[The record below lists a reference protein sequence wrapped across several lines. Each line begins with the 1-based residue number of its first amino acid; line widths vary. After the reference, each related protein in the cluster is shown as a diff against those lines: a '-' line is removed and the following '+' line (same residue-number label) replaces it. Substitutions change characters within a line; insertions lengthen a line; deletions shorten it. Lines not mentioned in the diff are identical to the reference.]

1 MIARLHHAI
10 SVLLVCFLFPF
21 SVRAEFSLK
30 VGFILPL
37 SGEWA
42 SLGQGI
48 RDAAVLAQEDLRA
61 EGMHIELFFED
72 NRGDLAT
79 SARLGSTL
87 VTVTKVDA
95 LVSILSGVGTL
106 LRPIANR
113 AGVLHIGICSE
124 PEVADGSYSFVNY
137 LTAEQGVAKFLEHY
151 PRAVGAEKP
160 LAIFSVQES
169 GFIRVVRALEQRPSD
184 GVKVVAVEI
193 FEKGTTDFRSMLL
206 RVSSKKPGAFLI
218 LGLSPEIELLAKQAR
233 ALGITVPFTSIEA
246 FGLATDR
253 SPFEGG
259 WFVDS
264 ATPHKEFRE
273 RFQRRY
279 GRPVTPGVGHAYDTL
294 QMLAAAFRADTRGEA
309 IQRFRAISDFTG
321 VTGQLTVQPQG
332 VIWSEASLKA
342 IENGEP
348 VSIHPR

>member
-1 MIARLHHAI
+1 
-10 SVLLVCFLFPF
+10 VCFLFPF
-21 SVRAEFSLK
+21 SVRADFSLK

-151 PRAVGAEKP
+151 SRAVGSEKS
-160 LAIFSVQES
+160 LAILAAQES
-169 GFIRVVRALEQRPSD
+169 GFIRIVRALEERARGQVQV
-184 GVKVVAVEI
+184 GAVEL

-206 RVSSKKPGAFLI
+206 RVSSKKPGALLI

-233 ALGITVPFTSIEA
+233 ALGITAPFTSIEA
-246 FGLATDR
+246 FGLANDTA
-253 SPFEGG
+253 PFEGG

-279 GRPVTPGVGHAYDTL
+279 GRAVTPGAGHSYDSL
-294 QMLAAAFRADTRGEA
+294 RMLAAAFQADTRTEA
-309 IQRFRAISDFTG
+309 LQRFRAISDFTG
-321 VTGQLTVQPQG
+321 VTGKLTVQPQG
-332 VIWSEASLKA
+332 VIWSEASLKV
-342 IENGEP
+342 IEKGEP
-348 VSIHPR
+348 VLIRSR